1 MYYSPYKCDTN
12 QCILKLHKVTYNKN
26 LQKNEVFQ
34 ESRKIE
40 KVTFINVIFPK
51 MDCQPK
57 REKSEKT

>member
-1 MYYSPYKCDTN
+1 MLVKCYIKLYKF
-12 QCILKLHKVTYNKN
+12 TYNKY

-57 REKSEKT
+57 REKNEKT

>member
-1 MYYSPYKCDTN
+1 MLVKCYNEFYKF
-12 QCILKLHKVTYNKN
+12 TYNKN

>member
-1 MYYSPYKCDTN
+1 MLVKCYNEFYKF
-12 QCILKLHKVTYNKN
+12 TYNKN

-51 MDCQPK
+51 MECQPK
-57 REKSEKT
+57 REKSEKKRKSGFRP